1 MDAQIREFTYQF
13 AKSGTI
19 VLITMLNAKQVRL
32 NNLET
37 LIAEAG
43 SATALARLA
52 STNSSYL
59 SQVRHQTLT
68 QRGTPRAIGDS
79 LARKLESA
87 MHKSHGWLDTPHITD
102 NDMHTEHDTLRQ
114 NFPAHPLLP
123 LLGWSQVSAGLPDAD
138 GQGLVG
144 KNVFSAPVRC
154 SADSFVLRVRGC
166 SMEPR
171 FKEDDLIFV
180 DPNAPTAH
188 GKYVIV
194 TMERSGEARLRQLAI
209 EGGERY
215 LMALN
220 PDWPERIVRMGD
232 HDTIHGVVI
241 FKGETV

>member
-1 MDAQIREFTYQF
+1 MINTR
-13 AKSGTI
+13 
-19 VLITMLNAKQVRL
+19 QVRR

-43 SATALARLA
+43 SASALARQA
-52 STNSSYL
+52 GTNSSYL
-59 SQVRHQTLT
+59 SQVRHQTQT

-87 MHKSHGWLDTPHITD
+87 MHKSHGWLDTPHIKD
-102 NDMHTEHDTLRQ
+102 NDMHTKNDTPLQNLR
-114 NFPAHPLLP
+114 PHPLLP
-123 LLGWSQVSAGLPDAD
+123 LIDWDQVSAGLADAT
-138 GQGLVG
+138 GQGVVDRT
-144 KNVFSAPVRC
+144 VFSAPIKC
-154 SADSFVLRVRGC
+154 SPESFVLRVRGC

-180 DPNAPTAH
+180 DPGAPAVH
-188 GKYVIV
+188 GKNVVI
-194 TMERSGEARLRQLAI
+194 TMGRSGEARLRQLAI
-209 EGGERY
+209 EGDKRY

-232 HDTIHGVVI
+232 HDRIHGVVI